1 MLDGAGPRREND
13 GMDIVLSILV
23 LAAIALFA
31 GAFAL
36 WRKGV
41 RRQAGLMVLLGVVAL
56 VNVAIWTV
64 PTASGDVPLDQL
76 ATERER

>member
-1 MLDGAGPRREND
+1 MLDRVGPHGENE
-13 GMDIVLSILV
+13 GMDVVLSILV
-23 LAAIALFA
+23 LAAIALFV

-36 WRKGV
+36 WRRGV
-41 RRQAGLMVLLGVVAL
+41 RRQAGLMFLLGVVAL

-76 ATERER
+76 AIERER